1 MGAGIRPRPR
11 RERSTVD
18 RFLEG
23 AGEHRQRWDA
33 LQQETARR
41 TRRDPDF
48 SIVDL
53 PGYRPLSDFPGKL
66 RGTGRRILRN
76 EDTYGPH
83 LDRIPDARETLA
95 SALERLRRHRL
106 LDRFVS
112 VTGRIE
118 ETRRGAIARG
128 ISPVDDEGY
137 GRAIAR
143 AERLAKEDGLE
154 EAARRRLRA
163 ALDEHAALATDWL
176 EIERLFREADEL
188 DERYRQLEQ
197 RAAREDVPRSL
208 LSEWPAWRE
217 RNRRFEEDARSMRN
231 DDRHERH
238 RGARPDM
245 LDRIEE
251 RLRLARERER
261 IPALEDGRIADL
273 VGAELARLRDPGA
286 EHAFTEAWSGQEPL
300 LAGERIRLRP
310 SDDGRNSRRWCAGPD
325 GPAGALPGDMVELEW
340 LALPPGREPEEPVSR
355 ISGLRLAV
363 LFRRL
368 SRERLVGLFRRS
380 GAGISHI
387 VPVLPDGCGDH
398 RRSAA

>member
-1 MGAGIRPRPR
+1 
-11 RERSTVD
+11 
-18 RFLEG
+18 
-23 AGEHRQRWDA
+23 
-33 LQQETARR
+33 
-41 TRRDPDF
+41 
-48 SIVDL
+48 
-53 PGYRPLSDFPGKL
+53 
-66 RGTGRRILRN
+66 
-76 EDTYGPH
+76 
-83 LDRIPDARETLA
+83 
-95 SALERLRRHRL
+95 
-106 LDRFVS
+106 
-112 VTGRIE
+112 
-118 ETRRGAIARG
+118 
-128 ISPVDDEGY
+128 
-137 GRAIAR
+137 
-143 AERLAKEDGLE
+143 
-154 EAARRRLRA
+154 
-163 ALDEHAALATDWL
+163 
-176 EIERLFREADEL
+176 
-188 DERYRQLEQ
+188 
-197 RAAREDVPRSL
+197 
-208 LSEWPAWRE
+208 
-217 RNRRFEEDARSMRN
+217 MRN